1 MNSIKLLLRIVF
13 LAGLFLCAAR
23 ACYAQ
28 PVSSTDL
35 INNATRF
42 DAATI
47 SYEGEAI
54 GDIMY
59 RGNFAWVNLHDGTNA
74 IGVWLEGP
82 AAKSIQRTG
91 SYQSKGDWVEVTG
104 TFRRACI
111 LHGGDLDIH
120 AETVRVIKPGR
131 SYAEK
136 LNIRKINFAL
146 VLLVILGVAWIL
158 KQLKFK

>member
-1 MNSIKLLLRIVF
+1 MRWLFRTVF
-13 LAGLFLCAAR
+13 FAVFFLFAAR

-28 PVSSTDL
+28 PVSSADL

-42 DAATI
+42 DAARI

-74 IGVWLEGP
+74 IGVWLEGD
-82 AAKSIQRTG
+82 AAKTIQRTG

-104 TFRRACI
+104 TFHRACI
-111 LHGGDLDIH
+111 VHGGDLDIH

-131 SYAEK
+131 PYAEK
-136 LNIRKINFAL
+136 LNVRKINFAL
-146 VLLVILGVAWIL
+146 VLLVILGAVWIL
-158 KQLKFK
+158 KQLKLK